1 MCIVQLS
8 AVITFLALKDITAVS
23 WPTAGLAERH
33 GPLSARALG
42 LVAGAEVASALG
54 RDGGAAASRGR
65 VALGQDGSVGTGGH
79 LQGRTGHPGTP
90 QLL

>member
-1 MCIVQLS
+1 MRIVQFS
-8 AVITFLALKDITAVS
+8 VVITFLALKDITAVS
-23 WPTAGLAERH
+23 WLTAGLAERH

-54 RDGGAAASRGR
+54 RYGGTAASRGS
-65 VALGQDGSVGTGGH
+65 VALGQDGSMGAGGH
-79 LQGRTGHPGTP
+79 LQGRTCDPSTP